1 MQPPSP
7 TATPRGTFVPDVRS
21 CVAPPRHSILMFP
34 ALLLAASLHAA
45 PDSLAIA
52 RLADSLAAAR
62 MRDSVTGLVIGVYHR
77 GRPVLRRAWG
87 TGDSAFTRPL
97 AVDGTLPIGSVTK
110 QLVAVAVLR
119 LVDEG
124 KLALDAPASRWLP
137 RLGGAAK
144 DVTVRQLLNQRSGLP
159 RYEMLALARGAGVTR
174 DAVVAIIDS
183 LPRQFAPGTRFEY
196 NNANYYLLGAII
208 AAVTGKA
215 WDAYLGDAFLR
226 PLGMTATRR
235 CAGVDDAGLAGFVRM
250 TTTSPRA
257 RGRPVPAVAIEA
269 AGALC
274 SSIDDMARW
283 SAALHG
289 GRLLTPASYRAM
301 VTPPDSTNPYAMGS
315 VAQPV
320 GGHRRFWHNGAITS
334 GFSAQL
340 AHYPDDSLTI
350 VVLAPTFPARPEEVE
365 VTLGRAALGI
375 PAPAPRPAPAVASTG
390 SAAPALAAFA
400 GTYRTGPLTFV
411 VRQQGESLELLD
423 PAQRTIPLARSG
435 PLRLCSTADASFCLN
450 FEAPDGKPAVLMVDS
465 PRAKAP
471 PARRVE

>member
-1 MQPPSP
+1 M
-7 TATPRGTFVPDVRS
+7 
-21 CVAPPRHSILMFP
+21 LP
-34 ALLLAASLHAA
+34 AILLAATLHAA

-62 MRDSVTGLVIGVYHR
+62 MRDSVTGLVVGVYHR
-77 GRPVLRRAWG
+77 GRPLLRRAWG
-87 TGDSAFTRPL
+87 TGDSAFARPL

-159 RYEMLALARGAGVTR
+159 RYEMLALARGAGVTK
-174 DAVVAIIDS
+174 DAVVTIIDS
-183 LPRQFAPGTRFEY
+183 LPRQFTPGARFDY
-196 NNANYYLLGAII
+196 NNANYYLLGALVEV
-208 AAVTGKA
+208 VTGKS
-215 WDAYLGDAFLR
+215 WDAYVGDALLR

-250 TTTSPRA
+250 TPTSPRL

-289 GRLLTPASYRAM
+289 GRLLTPASYQAM
-301 VTPPDSTNPYAMGS
+301 VTPPDGTNPYAMGT

-350 VVLAPTFPARPEEVE
+350 VVLAPTFPARPEDVE
-365 VTLGRAALGI
+365 LMLGRAVLGI
-375 PAPAPRPAPAVASTG
+375 AAPPKPAPAVASTG
-390 SAAPALAAFA
+390 TAGPALGAFA

-435 PLRLCSTADASFCLN
+435 PLRLCSTQDATFCVN
-450 FEAPDGKPAVLMVDS
+450 FEAENGQPAVLIVDS